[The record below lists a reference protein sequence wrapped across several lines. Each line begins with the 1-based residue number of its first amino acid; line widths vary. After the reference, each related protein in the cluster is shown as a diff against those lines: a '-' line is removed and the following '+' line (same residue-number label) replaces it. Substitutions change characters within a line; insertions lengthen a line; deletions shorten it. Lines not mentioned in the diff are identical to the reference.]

1 MHTRGNLTFHGYFL
15 YNCYNNDCY
24 DNYMEIGVFTLR
36 EEFDDLTFHTTV
48 MAKNMHLYL
57 TRNLSEFN
65 VTPEQ
70 WSVLNVIQQKQ
81 PLSQKELAL
90 LVQKDTPTVNRI
102 IDVLV
107 RKELVTS
114 QTSSE
119 DRRKTHINLT
129 EKGEFEANQLR
140 YVVEDTCKTIFRH
153 INSDDLKLWQKIML
167 QINQNLK

>member
-1 MHTRGNLTFHGYFL
+1 MRQEFDNLTF
-15 YNCYNNDCY
+15 N
-24 DNYMEIGVFTLR
+24 
-36 EEFDDLTFHTTV
+36 TTV

-81 PLSQKELAL
+81 PLSQKELAQF
-90 LVQKDTPTVNRI
+90 VHKDTPTVNRI
-102 IDVLV
+102 IDVLI

-114 QTSSE
+114 QTNSE
-119 DRRKTHINLT
+119 DRRKTHISLT
-129 EKGEFEANQLR
+129 KKGENETNQLR

-153 INSDDLKLWQKIML
+153 ISSDDLKLWQQIML
-167 QINQNLK
+167 QIDQNIK